1 MKQRERAAA
10 ALAMAIEALR
20 AGCMKLDECNL
31 ELRDLPQTSRIR
43 EMRLQIGRTS
53 DYVDRSTRT
62 MLSKLSQTGLIETLD
77 EEILDRL

>member
-10 ALAMAIEALR
+10 ALAQAIASLR
-20 AGCMKLDECNL
+20 AGCMKLDECFL
-31 ELRDLPQTSRIR
+31 ELQDLPQTSKVR
-43 EMRLQIGRTS
+43 EMRVQIRRTS

-77 EEILDRL
+77 EEILDKL